1 VIRNPVLR
9 GFNPD
14 PSITRV
20 GEDYYLATSTLVWQP
35 GIRLFHSTDL
45 ASWSLIGHGLTAGEH
60 DLRGLASHQGIWAP
74 CLTFSRAEGLF
85 YLTYSLVHSTTA
97 QYFDVDN
104 FVVTTSD
111 VHGPWSRPVYL
122 NSIGFDPSFFHD
134 DDGRHWLLT
143 LEWDPRDGYEHPG
156 AIVLEE
162 FDAERKEL
170 RGSTSRIYRGG
181 SDRGCLEAPHLY
193 RRSGFYY
200 LMAAEG
206 GTGYGHSVTL
216 ARSRDID
223 GPYQPAPVN
232 PFLTSNPA
240 PHFGRND
247 RDFLRPQLYNP
258 HADLQ
263 KAGHGC
269 LVDTPTGE
277 WYVAHLCARPLEP
290 NQRSVLG
297 RETAIQ
303 KVEWTDDGW
312 LRLTTGG
319 TLPRLLTLGL
329 ANKTYST
336 AQIDHERLHDDFDGP
351 AIDIRF
357 STLRRPWSGDWASL
371 SRRRGALSIKGGE
384 ALTSRFDVSV
394 VATQLQAFDAVAETQ
409 VSLRPRHFS
418 HSAGL
423 AVLYDNKNFAYLRLY
438 HSESLRSNALGIVLV
453 KEGTKQELL
462 ADRAAVDSD
471 EVVLQVR
478 VQHGA
483 LQFGWRLPN
492 EAFLHEIGPEI
503 DATYMSDEATRGFTG
518 TMIGMACV
526 DSYRRN
532 VLAHFDYF
540 DLQHGSQALH
550 TYSSVGP
557 LD

>member
-1 VIRNPVLR
+1 MIRNPVLR

-20 GEDYYLATSTLVWQP
+20 GNDYYLATSTFVWQP

-45 ASWSLIGHGLTAGEH
+45 ATWSLIGHGLQPEAH

-74 CLTFSRAEGLF
+74 CLTFSRSEGLF
-85 YLTYSLVHSTTA
+85 YLAYSLVHSTTA
-97 QYFDVDN
+97 DYFDVDN
-104 FVVTTSD
+104 FLVTASGI
-111 VHGPWSRPVYL
+111 HGPWSRPVYL

-162 FDAERKEL
+162 FDADRMEL
-170 RGSTSRIYRGG
+170 CSGPSTRIYRGG
-181 SDRGCLEAPHLY
+181 TDRGCLEAPHLY
-193 RRSGFYY
+193 RRNGFYY

-206 GTGYGHSVTL
+206 GTGYGHGVTL
-216 ARSRDID
+216 ARSRDIA

-247 RDFLRPQLYNP
+247 HDFLRPQLYNP
-258 HADLQ
+258 YADLQ

-269 LVDTPTGE
+269 LVDTPAGE

-290 NQRSVLG
+290 DHRSVLG

-303 KVEWTDDGW
+303 NVEWTEDGW
-312 LRLTTGG
+312 LRLTTGD
-319 TLPRLLTLGL
+319 TLARLLTPGL
-329 ANKTYST
+329 AGKAYSD
-336 AQIDHERLHDDFDGP
+336 QPIDHERLRDDFDGL

-357 STLRRPWSGDWASL
+357 STLRRPLTDWASL
-371 SRRRGALSIKGGE
+371 SRHRGTLSIRGGE
-384 ALTSRFDVSV
+384 ALTSRFDVSL
-394 VATQLQAFDAVAETQ
+394 VATQLQAFDAVAETR
-409 VSLRPRHFS
+409 VSFAPHHFS

-423 AVLYDNKNFAYLRLY
+423 AVLYDDMNFAYLRLY
-438 HSESLRSNALGIVLV
+438 SSESLRSTALGIVLV
-453 KEGTKQELL
+453 RAGTKHELL
-462 ADRAAVDSD
+462 TDRVAVDTA

-478 VQHGA
+478 VRQGT
-483 LQFGWRLPN
+483 LQFGWRMPN
-492 EAFLHEIGPEI
+492 VASFHDIGPEI
-503 DATYMSDEATRGFTG
+503 DATYMSDETTRGFTG

-540 DLQHGSQALH
+540 DLQSGSH
-550 TYSSVGP
+550 

>member
-1 VIRNPVLR
+1 MIRNPVLR

-35 GIRLFHSTDL
+35 GVRLFHSTDL
-45 ASWSLIGHGLTAGEH
+45 ASWTLIGHGLTTGEH

-74 CLTFSRAEGLF
+74 CLTFSETEGLF
-85 YLTYSLVHSTTA
+85 YLTYSLVRSTTE
-97 QYFDVDN
+97 YFDVNN
-104 FVVTTSD
+104 FLVTAPD
-111 VHGPWSRPVYL
+111 IHGPWSRSVYL

-134 DDGRHWLLT
+134 DDGRHWLVT

-162 FDAERKEL
+162 FDAEHKEL
-170 RGSTSRIYRGG
+170 RGSTTRIYRGG

-193 RRSGFYY
+193 KWNGFYY

-206 GTGYGHSVTL
+206 GTGYGHGVTL
-216 ARSRDID
+216 ARSPNIA

-258 HADLQ
+258 YADLQ

-303 KVEWTDDGW
+303 KVEWTEDGW
-312 LRLTTGG
+312 LRLATGG
-319 TLPRLLTLGL
+319 TLARLETPGL
-329 ANKTYST
+329 AGKAYSDRL
-336 AQIDHERLHDDFDGP
+336 IDHERLRDDFDGP
-351 AIDIRF
+351 AIDMRF
-357 STLRRPWSGDWASL
+357 STLRRQLTEDWASL
-371 SRRRGALSIKGGE
+371 SRRRAALSIRGGE

-394 VATQLQAFDAVAETQ
+394 VATQLQAFDAVAETR
-409 VSLRPRHFS
+409 VSFAPLHFS

-438 HSESLRSNALGIVLV
+438 SSESLRSNALGIVLV
-453 KEGTKQELL
+453 EDGIKRELL
-462 ADRAAVDSD
+462 ADRAVVDSD
-471 EVVLQVR
+471 EVVIQAEL
-478 VQHGA
+478 QHGT
-483 LQFGWRLPN
+483 LQFGWRMPN
-492 EAFLHEIGPEI
+492 EASFHDIGPNI
-503 DATYMSDEATRGFTG
+503 DATYMSDESTRGFTG

-540 DLQHGSQALH
+540 DLQHGPDSRNTDSH
-550 TYSSVGP
+550 

>member
-1 VIRNPVLR
+1 MIRNPVLR

-20 GEDYYLATSTLVWQP
+20 GNDYYLATSTFVWQP

-45 ASWSLIGHGLTAGEH
+45 ATWSLIGHGLQPEVH
-60 DLRGLASHQGIWAP
+60 DLRGLASDQGIWAP
-74 CLTFSRAEGLF
+74 CLTFSRAESLF
-85 YLTYSLVHSTTA
+85 YLAYSLVHSTTA
-97 QYFDVDN
+97 DYFDVDN
-104 FVVTTSD
+104 FLVTASD
-111 VHGPWSRPVYL
+111 IHGPWSRPVYL

-143 LEWDPRDGYEHPG
+143 LEWDPRGGYEHPG

-170 RGSTSRIYRGG
+170 CSGPSTRIYRGG
-181 SDRGCLEAPHLY
+181 TDRGCLEAPHLY
-193 RRSGFYY
+193 GRNGFYY

-206 GTGYGHSVTL
+206 GTGYGHGVTL
-216 ARSRDID
+216 ARSRDIA

-247 RDFLRPQLYNP
+247 HDFLRPQLYNP
-258 HADLQ
+258 YADLQ

-269 LVDTPTGE
+269 LVDTPAGE

-290 NQRSVLG
+290 DHSVLG

-303 KVEWTDDGW
+303 KVEWTEDGW
-312 LRLTTGG
+312 LRLTTGD
-319 TLPRLLTLGL
+319 TLARLLTPGL
-329 ANKTYST
+329 AGKAYSD
-336 AQIDHERLHDDFDGP
+336 QPIDDERLRDDFDGS

-357 STLRRPWSGDWASL
+357 STLRRPLTEDWASL
-371 SRRRGALSIKGGE
+371 SRRRGALSIRGGE
-384 ALTSRFDVSV
+384 ALTSRFDVSL

-409 VSLRPRHFS
+409 VSFAPHHFS

-423 AVLYDNKNFAYLRLY
+423 AVLYDDMNFAYLRLY
-438 HSESLRSNALGIVLV
+438 SSESLRSTALGIVLV
-453 KEGTKQELL
+453 RAGTKHELL
-462 ADRAAVDSD
+462 TDRVAVDTA

-478 VQHGA
+478 VRQGT
-483 LQFGWRLPN
+483 LQFGWRMPN
-492 EAFLHEIGPEI
+492 GASFHDIGPEI
-503 DATYMSDEATRGFTG
+503 DATYMSDETTRGFTG

-540 DLQHGSQALH
+540 DLQSGSH
-550 TYSSVGP
+550 

>member
-1 VIRNPVLR
+1 
-9 GFNPD
+9 
-14 PSITRV
+14 
-20 GEDYYLATSTLVWQP
+20 
-35 GIRLFHSTDL
+35 
-45 ASWSLIGHGLTAGEH
+45 
-60 DLRGLASHQGIWAP
+60 
-74 CLTFSRAEGLF
+74 
-85 YLTYSLVHSTTA
+85 
-97 QYFDVDN
+97 
-104 FVVTTSD
+104 
-111 VHGPWSRPVYL
+111 
-122 NSIGFDPSFFHD
+122 
-134 DDGRHWLLT
+134 
-143 LEWDPRDGYEHPG
+143 
-156 AIVLEE
+156 
-162 FDAERKEL
+162 
-170 RGSTSRIYRGG
+170 
-181 SDRGCLEAPHLY
+181 
-193 RRSGFYY
+193 
-200 LMAAEG
+200 M
-206 GTGYGHSVTL
+206 
-216 ARSRDID
+216 
-223 GPYQPAPVN
+223 
-232 PFLTSNPA
+232 
-240 PHFGRND
+240 
-247 RDFLRPQLYNP
+247 
-258 HADLQ
+258 
-263 KAGHGC
+263 
-269 LVDTPTGE
+269 DTPTGE

-409 VSLRPRHFS
+409 VSLTPRHFS

-453 KEGTKQELL
+453 KDGTKQELL

>member
-20 GEDYYLATSTLVWQP
+20 GNDYYLATSTFVWQP

-45 ASWSLIGHGLTAGEH
+45 ATWSLIGHGLQPEVH
-60 DLRGLASHQGIWAP
+60 DLRGLASDQGIWAP
-74 CLTFSRAEGLF
+74 CLTFSRAESLF
-85 YLTYSLVHSTTA
+85 YLAYSLVHSTTA
-97 QYFDVDN
+97 DYFDVDN
-104 FVVTTSD
+104 FLVTASD
-111 VHGPWSRPVYL
+111 IHGPWSRPVYL

-134 DDGRHWLLT
+134 DDGRHWLVT

-162 FDAERKEL
+162 FDADRMEL
-170 RGSTSRIYRGG
+170 CSGPSTRIYRGG
-181 SDRGCLEAPHLY
+181 TDRGCLEAPHLY
-193 RRSGFYY
+193 RRNGFYY

-206 GTGYGHSVTL
+206 GTGYGHGVTL
-216 ARSRDID
+216 ARSRDIA

-247 RDFLRPQLYNP
+247 HDFLRPQLYNP
-258 HADLQ
+258 YADLQ

-269 LVDTPTGE
+269 LVDTPAGE

-290 NQRSVLG
+290 DHRSVLG

-303 KVEWTDDGW
+303 KVEWTEDGW
-312 LRLTTGG
+312 LRLTTGD
-319 TLPRLLTLGL
+319 TLARLLTPGL
-329 ANKTYST
+329 AGKAYSD
-336 AQIDHERLHDDFDGP
+336 QPIDHERLRDDFDGL

-357 STLRRPWSGDWASL
+357 STLRRPLTEDWASL
-371 SRRRGALSIKGGE
+371 SRHRGTLSIRGGE
-384 ALTSRFDVSV
+384 ALTSRFDVSL

-409 VSLRPRHFS
+409 VSFAPHHFS

-423 AVLYDNKNFAYLRLY
+423 AVLYDDMNFAYLRLY
-438 HSESLRSNALGIVLV
+438 SSESLRSTALGIVLV
-453 KEGTKQELL
+453 RAGTKHELL
-462 ADRAAVDSD
+462 TDRVAVDTA

-478 VQHGA
+478 VRQGT
-483 LQFGWRLPN
+483 LQFGWRMPN
-492 EAFLHEIGPEI
+492 GGLSTTSGPRLTPPTCPTRPLEASP
-503 DATYMSDEATRGFTG
+503 A
-518 TMIGMACV
+518 
-526 DSYRRN
+526 
-532 VLAHFDYF
+532 
-540 DLQHGSQALH
+540 
-550 TYSSVGP
+550 P
-557 LD
+557 